1 MFLEPLVF
9 ILKNNT
15 FFRDFTIS
23 CLMKPFHLQRYKSQP
38 NGSVAGGENFYSLTH
53 LSISL
58 VILNCT
64 PTLSQKSFIAFV
76 LSHSPSLK
84 LRYRNL

>member
-15 FFRDFTIS
+15 SFRDFTIS

-38 NGSVAGGENFYSLTH
+38 NGSVGWWGEFLFPHSPFYLSCHFELHTNFE
-53 LSISL
+53 
-58 VILNCT
+58 
-64 PTLSQKSFIAFV
+64 PKSFIAFV